1 MKCRD
6 LNNLKVFSFIKDVP
20 EIPDNL
26 EFHVVLRMFAILKI
40 PNNQD
45 VLDILGILDI
55 LKSLRNQMSLKSL
68 MFLAS
73 QIPLVSTISWYS
85 LNP

>member
-6 LNNLKVFSFIKDVP
+6 LNNLKVFSFIKDIP

-40 PNNQD
+40 PNNQN

-55 LKSLRNQMSLKSL
+55 LNSLKSL

-73 QIPLVSTISWYS
+73 QITLVSTISWYS